1 MDEELLNAMYS
12 ETEMESQ
19 GVSKDDFQNLLS
31 TSEELR
37 SATYSEMGF
46 KSQNVS
52 YEDFEG
58 LIGVKKKVQEEVQE
72 EPQEMVQE
80 DTESVSED
88 GSLESQDWRGEQQK
102 SVAPVVTSDEETFKT
117 LEQEG
122 QLEKPK
128 EKKTLEG
135 FGTPL
140 TEEEKIEESDQ
151 YFAKRKEESE
161 QDQDFYGYVKSI
173 SNSVLGDDFDY
184 LSKTTEEISD
194 MFPADADD
202 NSVFQLIE
210 ERKNNLLNKQGKDYY
225 NKMLSDSSQAYL
237 DRGDAAT
244 IEEARDFTAR
254 DYSKSMRSKGINS
267 LGLDSDRIDEA
278 KPKIDEYYKLRQ
290 IPYNERTPEQ
300 RSKIYELKD
309 YVSQFREDSEKF
321 FINPETGKID
331 GEKKKLV
338 NDLEAK
344 YSKEAKTDFQ
354 KFSSRYK
361 QEYDNLNAIDNSMV
375 DAFFGD
381 RSEVDFNGEFGLF
394 GNVSRDDISR
404 MTKDGTLPD
413 GAVNGRMTDANV
425 IKMAELGLLPEGSEK
440 VYSLLE
446 EKEKSELNFSAL
458 SRALLLNENPS
469 AVAKGW
475 GEFFNAEDSEFNIP
489 FLDKI
494 GEGITSFGESF
505 AEAIP
510 GVGNVGTDR
519 DFKKDIVRIANEE
532 GVTLTEKQYDSAVDN
547 MAEKIGSTFGT
558 SAEIMGEI
566 IVTSMIARNA
576 SSAIN
581 LTSKIGRLVSALGGS
596 QKTARIAGE
605 GLKAL
610 EQAVAFDLTSQGS
623 AAMGMGEF
631 LGAKGADKVLNLLSK
646 GKSAKFMKF
655 IKPLTRVMGATT
667 AGTVEEY
674 GGEYLEQGFKNG
686 FISKE
691 TFRNTFGRD
700 YDEAKDKLL
709 MTLILTGTFGTGAE
723 VSNMYNL
730 GKDYYKNSGD
740 QTQLNDV
747 EKAYTEIQ
755 KTKQEQVLTKF
766 DNMSDTELEKYAEEN
781 DVDISELKKTIEA
794 AKKPEAKRFDDM
806 SQKELEAYAEE
817 NDVDI
822 SELKKEETTEVEPG
836 DITAKPEEVVEEGD
850 TFTEEIKE
858 LAKEDNKEVLGYIE
872 ARSAEEVS
880 EVLDNNDLLSKVKN
894 DESINESQAEEYT
907 NKIYDL
913 IDSENVVEGSVKESE
928 LYDVI
933 EKIENYDNKTK
944 TVKKTTPKTR
954 LLTRFRENAGK
965 VNEKAFRDQVSG
977 SEAEIGGS
985 KGVLDVKGDQVFI
998 TEKGTRRSLGKAA
1011 DILTQDITTDNI
1023 LKDENGTVSGVR
1035 INTPSGEMIIN
1046 NPEVGLD
1053 MGIQLQEK
1061 IIGRNPLSDIEVAYE
1076 NVIEE
1081 EGIEVAV
1088 EKPKPK
1094 KEVEPTRDELTD
1106 EEWRKLRDI
1115 EDKEVKR
1122 FFEDKGTKE
1131 MTSDAF
1137 LEKAKKDP
1145 NTSETDL
1152 KFLEFALKLYKG
1164 KIKYNKEFEYKDPF
1178 GSEPAGMYDYET
1190 GDIMI
1195 FNEEDLTTWFV
1206 THEAIHGITQTRL
1219 EEFGKFKEDFDLDFS
1234 KEITRLFEYAK
1245 KNLNQD
1251 EHYGLTNIH
1260 EFVAEAFGNPDF
1272 RAELGKIRDTKGA
1285 KSNVFSSFVKAI
1297 KNLFK
1302 SQNIDIEASVLESII
1317 KATEKSASTTLAFDG
1332 TKKTTTTK
1340 KVEKDLE
1347 GSFTKE
1353 EMTSKMDK
1361 TSLEKA
1367 LEKVNALDNKL
1378 RNLSL
1383 SDPFLITP
1391 AAKLLL
1397 AAVRKGLKVGI
1408 SLEQAISK
1416 AKKEIIKSKEY
1427 KVLRKE
1433 DQKFI
1438 DDSSLDDIVSRVEQE
1453 TKGEQQ
1459 KREDTLEDE
1468 LNLELEALIEESLD
1482 TKKPKTDRDVRK
1494 IQKRF
1499 KDFIS
1504 ANKKILRQASP
1515 ALNAT
1520 IANKLAG
1527 VSSPATLKSTAE
1539 YISKIIK
1546 DTKFKKEQE
1555 ARAKVIDDIRKEID
1569 IKSFRKKGGKY
1580 AQGTIAIELDKFFQK
1595 IRDAVNL
1602 TKEEVSEKID
1612 SILKGV
1618 KDFNDISIEDQE
1630 TLMTLDFADLDSKS
1644 IESLNEL
1651 KKTIKEYKSKG
1662 RQWLKLKKE
1671 ARAKKYKE
1679 GVSDLKTAILG
1690 KDVEMNPNLR
1700 KGSTKT
1706 TVQEIKASFT
1716 KLIDTLRLGVPKIE
1730 NWAGLLNHIN
1740 NLSGKQVGGNQKA
1753 RDFLKEKFLV
1763 PVQKARS
1770 QKTKNVQ
1777 NITNNIKDKK
1787 QSIFGKNIS
1796 KVNKDLQKTM
1806 FVRDANGNRISSGEF
1821 GYLSITKD
1829 QAMYIYNLQKD
1840 PTLADTFNKMKKDP
1854 ANKALTD
1861 TANKLVAED
1870 SKLQEYADW
1879 VHNDFY
1885 PNYYNRINAEYR
1897 KQYDFNL
1904 PFNEN
1909 YSPIRRIDAP
1919 NQDVDMLNPTRNI
1932 ASTLNGSLKERI
1944 TNTKDLDLT
1953 LGMDGTMLGYMDSME
1968 HFITHTDAV
1977 KFLNRTF
1984 NDSGVKNV
1992 ITQKLG
1998 SGVNGVLDRF
2008 IKSLAGNQ
2016 KADEATMDFMD
2027 KLRRRYTTA
2036 VLGLNPVVFIKQMT
2050 SAPAYATAEGVNTL
2064 DYVNQAARMLTT
2076 KEGIRDLID
2085 ISRSDYVRDRLK
2097 RAGFDRDTALN
2108 YKNDF
2113 NKLVRG
2119 GGRVRNKLMFLT
2131 KYGDIGAIIIGGTP
2145 YYTSMKKKYM
2155 KQGMS
2160 RAEATEKA
2168 MFDFENATEAT
2179 QQSSSA
2185 SELSDLQRGSKIMKL
2200 FTMFK
2205 TSPAQY
2211 LRKGMTTP
2219 VRNIV
2224 RGRGTSQDIKNIAM
2238 FNVVL
2243 PTLFTAAGKG
2253 LLLPDE
2259 DDAKDYVASV
2269 TAGNLSGIPVLGD
2282 MLTAGVS
2289 LLKGE
2294 DFGINSAPVF
2304 DAIFKL
2310 TKAVVDGI
2318 GEGEIPMDELIEDIA
2333 IPAVELRTGLPV
2345 KNAKKLTIDN
2355 LERINKGNF
2364 DNKTLRKFLGYSDYS
2379 LGIEKS
2385 KKEKTRLEK
2394 REEQRGR
2401 RIKNREKRRDTRNR

>member
-1 MDEELLNAMYS
+1 MAKKQSFDNSAFEEFDNSAFEEFDNSAFEELDV
-12 ETEMESQ
+12 Q
-19 GVSKDDFQNLLS
+19 P
-31 TSEELR
+31 EED
-37 SATYSEMGF
+37 S
-46 KSQNVS
+46 
-52 YEDFEG
+52 
-58 LIGVKKKVQEEVQE
+58 KKKVQEEVQE
-72 EPQEMVQE
+72 ESQEMVQE

-88 GSLESQDWRGEQQK
+88 GSLESQ
-102 SVAPVVTSDEETFKT
+102 
-117 LEQEG
+117 
-122 QLEKPK
+122 LEKTNIPLEFPK
-128 EKKTLEG
+128 ERTEAELAFKSAKGYYPDEVFDQPEKKAKEAAD
-135 FGTPL
+135 
-140 TEEEKIEESDQ
+140 SDK
-151 YFAKRKEESE
+151 YWYEDAVSE
-161 QDQDFYGYVKSI
+161 ADNI
-173 SNSVLGDDFDY
+173 LGDKFDY
-184 LSKTTEEISD
+184 LSKTTEEISN
-194 MFPADADD
+194 MFPAEADD
-202 NSVFQLIE
+202 NSVFQVIE

-225 NKMLSDSSQAYL
+225 SKMLSDSSQVYL

-300 RSKIYELKD
+300 KSKIYELKD

-321 FINPETGKID
+321 FINPETGEID

-338 NDLEAK
+338 NDLEAE

-413 GAVNGRMTDANV
+413 GVVNGRMTDANV
-425 IKMAELGLLPEGSEK
+425 IKMAELGLLPEGAEK

-532 GVTLTEKQYDSAVDN
+532 GVTLTEDQYDSAVDN

-581 LTSKIGRLVSALGGS
+581 LTSKIGKLVSALGGS

-691 TFRNTFGRD
+691 TFRNTFGRN

-723 VSNMYNL
+723 VSNMYKL

-781 DVDISELKKTIEA
+781 DVDISELKKTIEDA
-794 AKKPEAKRFDDM
+794 RKSKPKSLKDM
-806 SQKELEAYAEE
+806 SEEELEAYAEE
-817 NDVDI
+817 NDIDI

-836 DITAKPEEVVEEGD
+836 DITAKSEEVVEEGDTFTQEERKEVDALEEEFKGLSRQKIQESDPEIISDLDAKMEENSNKRKEILLRSNKRKLEAESKEEVQEEGD

-858 LAKEDNKEVLGYIE
+858 LAKEENKEVREYIE

-944 TVKKTTPKTR
+944 TVKKTTAKTR

-985 KGVLDVKGDQVFI
+985 KGVIDVQGDQVFI

-1023 LKDENGTVSGVR
+1023 LKDENGNVSGVR

-1053 MGIQLQEK
+1053 MGIELQEK
-1061 IIGRNPLSDIEVAYE
+1061 MIGRNPLSDIEVAYE

-1081 EGIEVAV
+1081 EGIEVAID
-1088 EKPKPK
+1088 KPKAKPK
-1094 KEVEPTRDELTD
+1094 KEVEPIKSTPEVAKT
-1106 EEWRKLRDI
+1106 EPI
-1115 EDKEVKR
+1115 E
-1122 FFEDKGTKE
+1122 TKE
-1131 MTSDAF
+1131 KVS
-1137 LEKAKKDP
+1137 EK
-1145 NTSETDL
+1145 E
-1152 KFLEFALKLYKG
+1152 
-1164 KIKYNKEFEYKDPF
+1164 
-1178 GSEPAGMYDYET
+1178 
-1190 GDIMI
+1190 
-1195 FNEEDLTTWFV
+1195 
-1206 THEAIHGITQTRL
+1206 
-1219 EEFGKFKEDFDLDFS
+1219 
-1234 KEITRLFEYAK
+1234 
-1245 KNLNQD
+1245 
-1251 EHYGLTNIH
+1251 
-1260 EFVAEAFGNPDF
+1260 
-1272 RAELGKIRDTKGA
+1272 
-1285 KSNVFSSFVKAI
+1285 
-1297 KNLFK
+1297 
-1302 SQNIDIEASVLESII
+1302 
-1317 KATEKSASTTLAFDG
+1317 
-1332 TKKTTTTK
+1332 
-1340 KVEKDLE
+1340 VEKDLE

-1378 RNLSL
+1378 KNLSL

-1482 TKKPKTDRDVRK
+1482 TKKPKTARDVRK

-1580 AQGTIAIELDKFFQK
+1580 AQGTVAIEIDKFFQK

-1602 TKEEVSEKID
+1602 TKEEASEKID

-1700 KGSTKT
+1700 KSSTKT

-1777 NITNNIKDKK
+1777 NITSNIKDKK

-1806 FVRDANGNRISSGEF
+1806 FVRDVNGDRISSGEF

-1854 ANKALTD
+1854 ANKALID

-1885 PNYYNRINAEYR
+1885 PNYYNRINNEYR

-1992 ITQKLG
+1992 ITQKFG

-2036 VLGLNPVVFIKQMT
+2036 VLGLNPVVFVKQMT

-2076 KEGIRDLID
+2076 KEGRRDLID

-2119 GGRVRNKLMFLT
+2119 GGRVRNKLMFMT
-2131 KYGDIGAIIIGGTP
+2131 KYGDIGAIVLGGTP

-2179 QQSSSA
+2179 QQSSST
-2185 SELSDLQRGSKIMKL
+2185 SELSDLQRGSKMMKL

-2243 PTLFTAAGKG
+2243 PTLFTAASKG
-2253 LLLPDE
+2253 LLFPDE

-2269 TAGNLSGIPVLGD
+2269 TAGNLSGIPVFGD
-2282 MLTAGVS
+2282 MLTAGVN

-2310 TKAVVDGI
+2310 TKAVVEGI
-2318 GEGEIPMDELIEDIA
+2318 EEGDIPMDEFIEDIA
-2333 IPAVELRTGLPV
+2333 IPAVELRTGFPI

-2364 DNKTLRKFLGYSDYS
+2364 DNKTLRKFVGYGDHA
-2379 LGIEKS
+2379 LGIKKS
-2385 KKEKTRLEK
+2385 KKVKTELEK
-2394 REEQRGR
+2394 ELEKMEKGLDEESFDKELEKI
-2401 RIKNREKRRDTRNR
+2401 IKIEGL